1 MFVALFTLMVIA
13 LALYLIV
20 SLLESW
26 LLRWR
31 WPEE

>member
-1 MFVALFTLMVIA
+1 MVIA